1 MLNYTITLE
10 NPVIHSVV
18 DICCKHFSFLYST
31 HTVEIDSILIL
42 YDVYTRIIRYTCRL
56 GIQFWK

>member
-1 MLNYTITLE
+1 MLNYTTTLE

-18 DICCKHFSFLYST
+18 DFWCKHFSFLYRVL
-31 HTVEIDSILIL
+31 TVETDSILIL
-42 YDVYTRIIRYTCRL
+42 YDVYTGIIRYTCRL

>member
-1 MLNYTITLE
+1 MLHYTTLE
-10 NPVIHSVV
+10 NPVIHFVG
-18 DICCKHFSFLYST
+18 DFWCNHFSFLYRVL
-31 HTVEIDSILIL
+31 TVEIDSILIL

>member
-1 MLNYTITLE
+1 MLNYTTTLE
-10 NPVIHSVV
+10 IPVIHSVV
-18 DICCKHFSFLYST
+18 DFGSKHLYRI